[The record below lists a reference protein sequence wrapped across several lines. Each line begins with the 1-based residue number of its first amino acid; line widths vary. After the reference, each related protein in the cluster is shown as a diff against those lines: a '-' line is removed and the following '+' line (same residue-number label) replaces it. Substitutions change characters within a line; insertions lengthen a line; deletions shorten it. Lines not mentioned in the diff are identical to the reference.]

1 MLPSSLLHRTVRI
14 CPSSLA
20 EPHGSGGIG
29 VERRARLQ
37 CQPRAPASLGARMA
51 ATAGAVCPVDN
62 YECQPRVR

>member
-1 MLPSSLLHRTVRI
+1 MLPSSLLHRTVLL
-14 CPSSLA
+14 CPSLA
-20 EPHGSGGIG
+20 EPHGSVGKS

-37 CQPRAPASLGARMA
+37 CQPRAPASLGARIA